1 MSSGRG
7 ALFCFDRSLSH
18 VSLPLSRSPSSSS
31 FLDLSQFDLTSGRS
45 GEVLVTCSAGSTTC
59 APRRRQGA
67 IIVVGG
73 VEHGGELRSSSS
85 SSSSVSAPVPVF
97 LLLLALP
104 ARGAGAS
111 EAEGAAE
118 HPKSSFLKLRGA
130 KSETEDEKKFPS
142 GL

>member
-1 MSSGRG
+1 M
-7 ALFCFDRSLSH
+7 AA
-18 VSLPLSRSPSSSS
+18 SPDQ
-31 FLDLSQFDLTSGRS
+31 LCQRVG
-45 GEVLVTCSAGSTTC
+45 VAGK
-59 APRRRQGA
+59 ARQR
-67 IIVVGG
+67 VG